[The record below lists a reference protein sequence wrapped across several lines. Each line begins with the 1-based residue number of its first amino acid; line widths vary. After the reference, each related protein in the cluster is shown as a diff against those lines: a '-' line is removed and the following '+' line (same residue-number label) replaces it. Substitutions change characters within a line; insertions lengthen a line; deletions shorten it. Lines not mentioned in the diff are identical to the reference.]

1 MWPDHFYLTEL
12 GKGAYVI
19 YAFVTV
25 VVAVI
30 VYQKLLSRLQTRALR
45 FALLA
50 ALTLP
55 ILLAP
60 LWDVYQISMEAKQL
74 CSEQAGMHVYR
85 TVEAEGIRSGDTE
98 FWLKYGFSF
107 VEDIGA
113 GGKKYRYF
121 LLNGKVSAE
130 EISIFVTDFISSYQV
145 QTAQSHIVIGKHFER
160 SSAQV
165 IDRRTQEVLGELVTV
180 FIYPGWLDKI
190 SIGLTGGGSGFS
202 PWRCGDKA
210 TSGKNENLTLRDLIA
225 ATIKPTYDH
234 TGGAK

>member
-85 TVEAEGIRSGDTE
+85 TVEAEGFIGDSGIEMWSKHGYRYIESGGVGNRKFRESMRNGKAVTEEVTE
-98 FWLKYGFSF
+98 FTSDYQLQTG
-107 VEDIGA
+107 VDERLIG
-113 GGKKYRYF
+113 
-121 LLNGKVSAE
+121 N
-130 EISIFVTDFISSYQV
+130 
-145 QTAQSHIVIGKHFER
+145 HFKR
-160 SSAQV
+160 SSARV
-165 IDRRTQEVLGELVTV
+165 IDRQTQEVFGELVTV
-180 FIYPGWLDKI
+180 SIYPGWLDQI

-202 PWRCGDKA
+202 PWQCGNQPPQGGA
-210 TSGKNENLTLRDLIA
+210 LRLGGTDVVL
-225 ATIKPTYDH
+225 ATIKPHKLIQGET
-234 TGGAK
+234 K